1 MVVRRTEDQQDDDE
15 EEHEF
20 DDDNDDDHPSS
31 ACGGCAVDRMTPPKQ
46 PPPSMSAATTATAST
61 TSSLWEGLR
70 NKNLN
75 FPINTECKFV
85 PLFICAMQ
93 IVLWIGQ
100 SLMLQPSDPFPIHHI
115 APCPAGTSLCLS
127 PSGHFVWAGFSDG
140 TLRVFD
146 LSGRFDLGQETWKSS
161 RQKSSLLVPST
172 SHQRYGAVAC
182 QIHARGVHTDLLMHV
197 TTCVG
202 DYVFGGVPRGAIEVY
217 AVHIQEL
224 EDHVMNRCRSPS
236 TTTAATKNIL
246 DYIQVHVHAD
256 AKLKGLGACTQL
268 QNVSRPTYL
277 LLTGKGIKNIHIWK
291 FQPPYPTT
299 TTAMTTTQEPAVWEQ
314 LYDTPTN
321 GNTIHLLSFYR
332 NPEGILWGIS
342 QSDTQKV
349 RLWDLSI
356 EEKELRQQ
364 TPLQINNTTNNHVN
378 VDRPKRPHYQDVT
391 NSQAALG
398 IAGGYGVCGGPTM
411 YNQFSIVSLDNPK
424 SIYNH
429 TELALP
435 VGGDQPLPQ
444 QANSSSSGW
453 GGGSGGGRQRR
464 GDLKQVVNVATL
476 PNDSNHALLELDD
489 VSVSLFFL
497 FLSVCAC

>member
-1 MVVRRTEDQQDDDE
+1 M
-15 EEHEF
+15 
-20 DDDNDDDHPSS
+20 
-31 ACGGCAVDRMTPPKQ
+31 
-46 PPPSMSAATTATAST
+46 
-61 TSSLWEGLR
+61 
-70 NKNLN
+70 
-75 FPINTECKFV
+75 
-85 PLFICAMQ
+85 
-93 IVLWIGQ
+93 
-100 SLMLQPSDPFPIHHI
+100 
-115 APCPAGTSLCLS
+115 CLS

-202 DYVFGGVPRGAIEVY
+202 DYVFGGVPRGAMEVY

-224 EDHVMNRCRSPS
+224 EDHVMNRRS
-236 TTTAATKNIL
+236 TTTSTSAAAATKNIL
-246 DYIQVHVHAD
+246 DYIHVHVHAD

-291 FQPPYPTT
+291 FQPPYPATPSST
-299 TTAMTTTQEPAVWEQ
+299 NITTQEPAVWEQ

-321 GNTIHLLSFYR
+321 GNTINLLSFYR

-356 EEKELRQQ
+356 EEQPQQ
-364 TPLQINNTTNNHVN
+364 EQTSLFQINNNDHDHSVE
-378 VDRPKRPHYQDVT
+378 VDRPKRPPYQDVT

-411 YNQFSIVSLDNPK
+411 YNQLSIVSLDNPK

-435 VGGDQPLPQ
+435 VGGDQLLSPH
-444 QANSSSSGW
+444 QASSSSSSCWG

-489 VSVSLFFL
+489 VSELLSLLCLFFFTWGENGSDCWSASISL
-497 FLSVCAC
+497 EQTKNG